1 MAISGL
7 NFYGKSFKGSRYIIR
22 KNKKITRGPKNK
34 KFTRGRK
41 LTKIIKITKKDCTN
55 DVYPKNKLYDQCPKS
70 KDCTNDVYPNNKLY
84 EYCPKSMGISGLDF
98 YGRSFKRS
106 RYITES
112 YYTKGRKLPKLIK
125 ISKKDHTNDV
135 YKTNKI
141 IEYCPLCLIKLT
153 PIQFTIHLT
162 ALIMKTICVCGV
174 TIEIKPYNRPC

>member
-1 MAISGL
+1 MGISGL

-34 KFTRGRK
+34 KFTRG
-41 LTKIIKITKKDCTN
+41 
-55 DVYPKNKLYDQCPKS
+55 PKNKLYEYYPKS
-70 KDCTNDVYPNNKLY
+70 T
-84 EYCPKSMGISGLDF
+84 GISGLDF
-98 YGRSFKRS
+98 YGRTFKRS
-106 RYITES
+106 RYITRTRS
-112 YYTKGRKLPKLIK
+112 SYTKGRKLPKLIQ
-125 ISKKDHTNDV
+125 ISKKDHSNDV

-174 TIEIKPYNRPC
+174 TIVIRPANCFYI

>member
-1 MAISGL
+1 MTISGL
-7 NFYGKSFKGSRYIIR
+7 NFYGKSLKGSRYIIR

-34 KFTRGRK
+34 KFTRG
-41 LTKIIKITKKDCTN
+41 
-55 DVYPKNKLYDQCPKS
+55 PK
-70 KDCTNDVYPNNKLY
+70 NKLY

-106 RYITES
+106 RYITQS

-141 IEYCPLCLIKLT
+141 IEYCPLCMIKLT
-153 PIQFTIHLT
+153 PTQFTIHLT

>member
-7 NFYGKSFKGSRYIIR
+7 NFYGKSFKRSRYIIR
-22 KNKKITRGPKNK
+22 KNKKITK
-34 KFTRGRK
+34 GRK
-41 LTKIIKITKKDCTN
+41 LPKMIKITKKDCTN
-55 DVYPKNKLYDQCPKS
+55 DVYPKNKLYEYCPKS
-70 KDCTNDVYPNNKLY
+70 KDCTNDVYPKNKLY
-84 EYCPKSMGISGLDF
+84 EYCPKSMGISGLNF

-153 PIQFTIHLT
+153 PTQFTIHLT